1 MTAAEIRTVQGD
13 SLVERQIATDS
24 QEVLIQP
31 AVDVTDLSVAEPIH
45 LALIGWTLVT
55 TVALV
60 IPPGLLQVITV
71 VALAAHAL
79 PGVALVAHVLPVVV
93 LVADTLLAV
102 AVATLVEV
110 EGKE

>member
-1 MTAAEIRTVQGD
+1 M
-13 SLVERQIATDS
+13 ATDN

-31 AVDVTDLSVAEPIH
+31 AVDVTGRSVAEPIGRAPIQSI
-45 LALIGWTLVT
+45 LAV

-60 IPPGLLQVITV
+60 IPPGLHQVITE
-71 VALAAHAL
+71 VALAAHVL
-79 PGVALVAHVLPVVV
+79 PVVALVAHVLPVVV

>member
-1 MTAAEIRTVQGD
+1 MAAAEIRIVQGD
-13 SLVERQIATDS
+13 SLVDLQMATDS

-31 AVDVTDLSVAEPIH
+31 AVDVTGRSVAEPIR
-45 LALIGWTLVT
+45 LALIRSTLAV

-60 IPPGLLQVITV
+60 IPPGLHQVITV
-71 VALAAHAL
+71 VALAAH
-79 PGVALVAHVLPVVV
+79 VLPVVALAAHILPVAV
-93 LVADTLLAV
+93 LVADTLPAV

>member
-1 MTAAEIRTVQGD
+1 M
-13 SLVERQIATDS
+13 ATDN

-31 AVDVTDLSVAEPIH
+31 AVDVTGRSVAEPIGRAPIQSI
-45 LALIGWTLVT
+45 LAVT
-55 TVALV
+55 
-60 IPPGLLQVITV
+60 
-71 VALAAHAL
+71 VALAAHVL
-79 PGVALVAHVLPVVV
+79 PVVALVAHVLPVVV

>member
-1 MTAAEIRTVQGD
+1 MAAAEIHTVQGD

-24 QEVLIQP
+24 QGVLIQP
-31 AVDVTDLSVAEPIH
+31 AVDVTGRSVAEPIRLVPIRSA
-45 LALIGWTLVT
+45 LAV

-60 IPPGLLQVITV
+60 IPPGLHQVITV
-71 VALAAHAL
+71 VALAAHVL
-79 PGVALVAHVLPVVV
+79 PVVALVAHVLPVAV
-93 LVADTLLAV
+93 LAADTLLAV